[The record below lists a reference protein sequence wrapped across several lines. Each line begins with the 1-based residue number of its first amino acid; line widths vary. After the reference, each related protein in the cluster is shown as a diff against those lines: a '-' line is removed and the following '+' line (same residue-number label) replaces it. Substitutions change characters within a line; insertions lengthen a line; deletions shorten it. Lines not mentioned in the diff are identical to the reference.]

1 MASIYDKASLVL
13 IPSGT
18 KTSKVYSQKPVS
30 GDGDFTFSRSTA
42 ATRVNADGNIEKET
56 SNLLLQSNS
65 FDTTW
70 AATSVSLTSGQSG
83 YNGTND
89 AWKLEVTATGT
100 YRRITQSTGGSSVVT
115 NSIYAKA
122 GTTDFIAV
130 SDVGGGGTSNV
141 WFNLASG
148 TIGTIFGSKVI
159 DANIENVG
167 GGWYRCS
174 VAHQGEAPSYA
185 LWFVAD
191 ADNTTAGTIGA
202 NVYIQNAQQEYGL
215 VARDYIETTTAA
227 VEGGITDNVP
237 RLDYTDSSC
246 PALLLEPQR
255 TNSHLHSEY
264 IAGWTTPTS
273 QGFESNSIVS
283 PEGVQNATKII
294 NTNSSSSWIRQLP
307 SVTIGQ
313 KQVISCFA
321 KEGNRDIF
329 NITYY
334 DVTDGDRFFNYNLS
348 TQTIS
353 GNGLSHAT
361 YVDSNIIDYGNGWY
375 RCYVVITA
383 GNATPQIQMAV
394 GTNRIASANDY
405 IYLWG
410 AQHEQNASYATSY
423 IPTYGTSVTR
433 NADGS
438 GSADE
443 TATPFILDSDFG
455 LYWEGV
461 INGTLVYPTFFSGGN
476 YSSGSDY
483 RSYLVYNGNTF
494 QLFGVNEVLTAQKT
508 IALTLGA
515 YTKILVKRVGSTIK
529 WYVNGTEYNNAS
541 GTTTTIVKIRSLFG
555 SSLGAPN
562 HESVTQALIFET
574 ALTDQEA
581 IDLTTI

>member
-1 MASIYDKASLVL
+1 MSIYDKASLVL

-18 KTSKVYSQKPVS
+18 KTSKVYSQKPVN

-56 SNLLLQSNS
+56 QNRLLQSNS

-70 AATSVSLTSGQSG
+70 GIGNYTSIVSGQSG
-83 YNGTND
+83 YDGTND
-89 AWKLEVTATGT
+89 AWLWTASNGT
-100 YRRITQSTGGSSVVT
+100 FTNINQTNLIGGGVATLSVYVKAANTHFVALQPYGSGSAYIKFNLSTGAVHETFGSP
-115 NSIYAKA
+115 IDY
-122 GTTDFIAV
+122 GIEAV
-130 SDVGGGGTSNV
+130 S
-141 WFNLASG
+141 
-148 TIGTIFGSKVI
+148 
-159 DANIENVG
+159 
-167 GGWYRCS
+167 GGWYRCYVTDTYTS
-174 VAHQGEAPSYA
+174 SQVSIY
-185 LWFVAD
+185 LLD
-191 ADNTTAGTIGA
+191 ASGNFANTSTDSI
-202 NVYIQNAQQEYGL
+202 YIQDAQLEQGL

-255 TNSHLHSEY
+255 TNLYQHSEY

-294 NTNSSSSWIRQLP
+294 NTNGSSSWIRQLP

-313 KQVISCFA
+313 KQVISCFV

-348 TQTIS
+348 TEAIS

-361 YVDSNIIDYGNGWY
+361 YVDSGIEDYGNGWF

-394 GTNRIASANDY
+394 GTNRSASANDY
-405 IYLWG
+405 IYVWG
-410 AQHEQNASYATSY
+410 AQHEQNASYPTSY

-433 NADGS
+433 LVDKPLVNPQNLLDATEGSWFVNFADMSFDISGTSGPSVYIGYNQSNYLGITNRSLGNVNQVLFCKRESGNIANLHTIISQSGNDKFCFTWNGS
-438 GSADE
+438 N
-443 TATPFILDSDFG
+443 LK
-455 LYWEGV
+455 
-461 INGTLVYPTFFSGGN
+461 
-476 YSSGSDY
+476 
-483 RSYLVYNGNTF
+483 
-494 QLFGVNEVLTAQKT
+494 LF
-508 IALTLGA
+508 
-515 YTKILVKRVGSTIK
+515 
-529 WYVNGTEYNNAS
+529 VNGTKVYDDDNFANF
-541 GTTTTIVKIRSLFG
+541 IVWDDFVLGNDARTPQYELKQTLLF
-555 SSLGAPN
+555 S
-562 HESVTQALIFET
+562 TQI
-574 ALTDQEA
+574 TDQEA